1 MTADLCC
8 CEAERSFV
16 RTPAERLR
24 IPGVV
29 AKEKMNISMRRFACG
44 AFMSKRFYT
53 TGYPVTDMAVELG
66 KEAAKA
72 TAKAVASAV
81 TAPKVNIFDLIFLG

>member
-1 MTADLCC
+1 M
-8 CEAERSFV
+8 
-16 RTPAERLR
+16 
-24 IPGVV
+24 
-29 AKEKMNISMRRFACG
+29 
-44 AFMSKRFYT
+44 
-53 TGYPVTDMAVELG
+53 TDMAVELG